1 MSDVDSTDLILVRK
15 LLDDPRASYA
25 ELSRVAGIAESTA
38 KRRVASLIASGVITP
53 AVIPNVRR
61 LGYRTLTIVGLK
73 VDLNY
78 IQETAEIIRDLPEVT
93 SLHMT
98 MGRYDLHATV
108 ASHDL
113 DSMRVFL
120 IEKIAPLPGIRDIE
134 SFVSTRALKILR
146 DWRLPPEV
154 ILGNGDLDTSDEVP
168 MRSKKDPTAKQS
180 M

>member
-1 MSDVDSTDLILVRK
+1 MREVDNIDLLLVRK

-38 KRRVASLIASGVITP
+38 KRRATALIESKVITP
-53 AVIPNVRR
+53 AVIPDVRK
-61 LGYRTLTIVGLK
+61 LGFQTLTIVGLK
-73 VDLNY
+73 VDLKY

-98 MGRYDLHATV
+98 MGRFDLHATV
-108 ASHDL
+108 AARDL
-113 DSMRVFL
+113 DSMRTFL

-154 ILGNGDLDTSDEVP
+154 ILGGGNSNEGFREEDKS
-168 MRSKKDPTAKQS
+168 
-180 M
+180 

>member
-1 MSDVDSTDLILVRK
+1 MREVDNIDLLLVRK

-38 KRRVASLIASGVITP
+38 KRRVTALIDSKVITP
-53 AVIPNVRR
+53 AVIPDVRK
-61 LGYRTLTIVGLK
+61 LGFQTLTIVGLK

-98 MGRYDLHATV
+98 MGRFDLHATV
-108 ASHDL
+108 AARDL
-113 DSMRVFL
+113 DSMRTFL

-134 SFVSTRALKILR
+134 SFVSTRGLKILR

-154 ILGNGDLDTSDEVP
+154 ILGSGSGGDNPGNNS
-168 MRSKKDPTAKQS
+168 
-180 M
+180 